1 MGYRSQVVLAIGEA
15 LIPQFMVTMA
25 KCPEARTMCFGDA
38 DHRRDFQGEKG
49 SLFFEWDHI
58 KWYAGYE
65 EVQAIEDFLNWAE
78 DKLKIDGKE
87 IDGDEHFRFV
97 RIGEEYEDIE
107 VRGYAFDIHPVRGIE
122 Y

>member
-1 MGYRSQVVLAIGEA
+1 MGYRSQVVLALAEP

-25 KCPEARTMCFGDA
+25 KCPQARLMCFGDG
-38 DHRRDFQGEKG
+38 DCKRDFQGEKG
-49 SLFFEWDHI
+49 SLFFEWSYI
-58 KWYAGYE
+58 KWYDSFE
-65 EVQAIEDFLNWAE
+65 EVQAIEDFLSWAE
-78 DKLKIDGKE
+78 DKLEIDGKE

>member
-1 MGYRSQVVLAIGEA
+1 MGYRSQVVLAIAEP

-25 KCPEARTMCFGDA
+25 KCPQARLMCFGDG
-38 DHRRDFQGEKG
+38 DCKRDFQWEKG
-49 SLFFEWDHI
+49 SLFFEWSYI
-58 KWYAGYE
+58 KWYDSFE
-65 EVQAIEDFLNWAE
+65 EVQAIEDFLSWAE
-78 DKLKIDGKE
+78 DKLEIDGKE

>member
-1 MGYRSQVVLAIGEA
+1 MVRQLSRGPSYRG
-15 LIPQFMVTMA
+15 
-25 KCPEARTMCFGDA
+25 
-38 DHRRDFQGEKG
+38 
-49 SLFFEWDHI
+49 
-58 KWYAGYE
+58 
-65 EVQAIEDFLNWAE
+65 FLNWAE
-78 DKLKIDGKE
+78 DKLEIDGKE